1 MTSDIYNSCTSLL
14 SFQFGFLSKETTKLF
29 NNKLSEFGIT
39 IGQLLVMN
47 QVRVKGEIAV
57 KDIAQNLRLES
68 PTVTR
73 IIDRLI
79 RDNLL
84 LRKEDE
90 KDRRFQLISL
100 TDEGK
105 ALIEKTIVIPYEYN
119 DYLKDKLGP
128 EKYGQL
134 QAILTELEMDFL

>member
-1 MTSDIYNSCTSLL
+1 MTLNINNSCTSLI
-14 SFQFGFLSKETTKLF
+14 SFKFGFLSKEITKSF
-29 NNKLSEFGIT
+29 NNRLSEFGIT

-47 QVRVKGEIAV
+47 QVREKGEITV

-79 RDNLL
+79 KDNLL
-84 LRKEDE
+84 VRKED
-90 KDRRFQLISL
+90 KNDRRYQLISL
-100 TDEGK
+100 TDEGNT
-105 ALIEKTIVIPYEYN
+105 LIEKTITIPYEYN
-119 DYLKDKLGP
+119 AYLKDKLGP

-134 QAILTELEMDFL
+134 QDILTELEMDFI